1 MREVQHTAFL
11 MSSQAAAYLEPE
23 RKKEGGL
30 A

>member
-1 MREVQHTAFL
+1 MREVQHTALL
-11 MSSQAAAYLEPE
+11 MLQVAAYLEPE

>member
-11 MSSQAAAYLEPE
+11 MSQATAYLEPE